1 MKHFNSHKY
10 IRSILGTSL
19 AIVLAFS
26 GSIPSSAMAAE
37 NTDYELITEEENTAD
52 EELITGDEETT
63 DAAQTGESEELIM
76 DSEESIAPD
85 EQSASSDASSE
96 SAEDDYTNN
105 TENEEEVET
114 DGITIS
120 ADGKTAVNSAVSV
133 SSSVLYR
140 IRKAIADDERFAF
153 AHVSHAFDIS
163 LENGKS
169 TLFTRAGDLFFKGMD
184 IRDAED
190 AGSTL
195 YIVKADEKNGEITLK
210 DVTGTTEDGAVSAE
224 ADGSGIYVLL
234 EDGSTELSELEYMQE
249 EETLKKKA
257 SGFTVSVTGTRY
269 VLNGAD
275 SLLVKELRSGVQSYV
290 EDAVR
295 KLDGYETA
303 SVLTILDI
311 SLTDADGNSIEPDGE
326 VSVRFK
332 GNEIKKAAENKDAS
346 LSIVHLTEDPAR
358 NVSTDS
364 MDVLDTKIDRNGAA
378 NVTTDSF
385 SPYAI
390 VLNEEHESTQKE
402 TSFRD
407 DGTSGIELNKYV
419 SGKNYIG
426 SGETTEITLETACY
440 DTNTPH
446 TLSTLTP
453 DEQDLYYIVDESSS
467 IIGSVGRMNAASRTF
482 MKKVAEL
489 NRARIIK
496 AAKGGYS
503 NFDSKRISLSSTV
516 YNSANDAEWEAAAR
530 AFGTEHLVHL
540 KYIVGFNMQTQDKFT
555 GDSIPI
561 TDSEA
566 DTLAGYASFTTDN
579 TADGTRTD
587 LATQAAYNKITNMS
601 RAYVYLLTD
610 GEPWGDTDSS
620 GKFTGGHTDGIMMT
634 PANANRALSLA
645 RTMKDGG
652 ATLSC
657 IYVNYR
663 NPERLDAAY
672 TQGDLSLIPKTA
684 ENYGAYFLEMY
695 SSDFM
700 KNGTWSYSSGSDGND
715 FHYTCN
721 FGSDIYTPT
730 RDDRIGMYTHYV
742 SDTSDL
748 ASALG
753 DAVLKM
759 QYDTLIGSGSDRL
772 YAGASSSVTDIVTD
786 PFTINGGTS
795 GIRVY
800 RAARRPAGVKEGNT
814 VTLNSG
820 IYNGTFEWEPR
831 SEWEDITNQVYVKTF
846 GETGSSISNRFEV
859 TGYDYEENAA
869 TSYDKDYAKSKVP
882 SNADVYHRGDY
893 GYKICITVSI
903 RAKETFGGNN
913 IATNVSGKSAFYPS
927 VPTKGSGMPDWRDS
941 SRNTEKTDYLASY
954 PVPVIDLK
962 PSYDIPYNSYTIYAP
977 ETKETLALVKQKS
990 DNSVFVN
997 DSSSGTL
1004 VKYVPNGHN
1013 NQFVDIEYTL
1023 KTADGRTAASMSI
1036 PHGAAY
1042 TTDDNPWIVKPG
1054 FENLGVSGEYTL
1066 TCTVTPV
1073 ATTASPTGAIASSL
1087 ESDEAKKKAGYTST
1101 EYSTTGSSKDGQAQT
1116 LTIRKN
1122 PYAHIFTL
1130 QITAADTVKHPQQS
1144 LDFNPGTKEL
1154 TADGIH
1160 ITDVKWVRTDST
1172 KDNLITPGAEDGKV
1186 PAVQQNTVVSPGA
1199 QSGLVSSVNGQTII
1213 TAEDGQSIPA
1223 AILLSRTI
1231 RKSGSPDTKAVYLSD
1246 SDALYA
1252 GKSSVTWTHE
1262 CAHIDDCTNTVFK
1275 ENKDACGGKDDGSSD
1290 YGPVRF
1296 LIHVSDLN
1304 PPKIIKETS
1313 TQKIYRG
1320 DDIHWTISVSNTD
1333 EKENKRHQT
1342 LDNSVYDIL
1351 PYNGDERVSPADGK
1365 TGSHYGGKLILKS
1378 LSIDLSSAPGVLA
1391 KLKGGA
1397 EECRLYYTTD
1407 ENIRSIA
1414 DDALAQ
1420 DASWKEC
1427 PLTVSGNA
1435 AQASVPAGA
1444 AVTAVRFRQA
1454 LAYGESFTISMTA
1467 AADDIQKQFVDDRY
1481 LNNAFSITSDRKRT
1495 SSTVETDVYGKS
1507 IGGVI
1512 WEDSDADSLMAED
1525 EPKLKGITVTLYRAY
1540 GSANGDEKRTV
1551 GSYELTRAAR
1561 FDGTIVSVTSTDE
1574 NGKYEFDDLSD
1585 GNYYVV
1591 ADRISAEYILA
1602 KKQAGKGKSDD
1613 FDSEAEESFQS
1624 NADTTL
1630 DKSAIITNIGISSQ
1644 APNAEHE
1651 NIGLQ
1656 RIEGSVTVHKALSD
1670 MRVPGTLDGEFRDN
1684 YRASYLLKLTNTATR
1699 KTWTKSI
1706 SFTKAEFDAAK
1717 KEGKEYIASV
1727 KFDKL
1732 PILSPA
1738 GTVYTLEEITQ
1749 GNSEFSSI
1757 RGINGNIEGT
1767 QNGARLT
1774 LTYSEANAELIVNN
1788 QPDKLP
1794 QTTDI
1799 SSVNNQISVPMP
1811 VSISVS
1817 YSGENPIGA
1826 SNHSL
1831 VSHTFTAGDF
1841 SDIVLKYENGVEAKL
1856 SDGTLDFN
1864 RLTFSPKT
1872 VTNLMNTNGKET
1884 QIGVSYTEN
1893 GRVISTYFS
1902 VAIDLKPL
1910 HFFTIRYHANKGS
1923 FDSGSEN
1930 LVHYVYDEVNNQLK
1944 VTGDDA
1950 YKTPASPNASNGIY
1964 FRAWNT
1970 MPNGNGTVYA
1980 PPGQEVSGMTNITA
1994 LAKDQTIANN
2004 SVIDLYAGWY
2014 VKVSFDATDNGYYP
2028 GARIVQTGTTSTS
2041 GWMAYEHRYSARDFG
2056 YSCRLDGYS
2065 FLDEWNDQP
2074 NMQGNAL
2081 GNDKYVTADRS
2092 VTYYAEY
2099 IKTSYGY
2106 TGGVQI
2112 FKAPRSG
2119 KYTITLYGAESG
2131 YYWVDPNVRRCDP
2144 NSKVGTQ
2151 HAYGDIVS
2159 GTIRIDAGTE
2169 LYIYVGSRGGNG
2181 QTINFDVSDSGAYQW
2196 ANMAVYYQPLSQY
2209 DGKGYN
2215 GGLYSRMHPAANW
2228 GWALDQY
2235 KDLPV
2240 GGGATD
2246 IRVRSDGNAGNYHE
2260 TIIMSASGND
2270 PSNEHRC
2277 SISSYILG
2285 ALGYGAAYSGGT
2297 RYYPYSFE
2305 NASINRSG
2313 SRTNDGYATITYAG
2327 E

>member
-105 TENEEEVET
+105 TENEEEAEM

-326 VSVRFK
+326 VSVCFK
-332 GNEIKKAAENKDAS
+332 GNEIEKAAENKDAS

-610 GEPWGDTDSS
+610 GEPWGDTDNS

-645 RTMKDGG
+645 RAMKDGG

-1186 PAVQQNTVVSPGA
+1186 PAVQQNTVVSPEA

-1223 AILLSRTI
+1223 AVLLSRTI

-1252 GKSSVTWTHE
+1252 GKSSVAWIHE

-1467 AADDIQKQFVDDRY
+1467 AVDDIQKQFVDDRY

-1684 YRASYLLKLTNTATR
+1684 YRASYLLKLTNTVTG

-1794 QTTDI
+1794 QTTNI

-1923 FDSGSEN
+1923 FDSGNEN

-1970 MPNGNGTVYA
+1970 RADGNGTVYA

-2028 GARIVQTGTTSTS
+2028 GARIVQTETTNTS
-2041 GWMAYEHRYSARDFG
+2041 GWMAYEHKYSARDFG

-2112 FKAPRSG
+2112 FKAPKTG
-2119 KYTITLYGAESG
+2119 YYTIELYGARSG
-2131 YYWVDPNVRRCDP
+2131 AQR
-2144 NSKVGTQ
+2144 GGQAAT
-2151 HAYGDIVS
+2151 YGDYVK
-2159 GTIRIDAGTE
+2159 GTVKIQGGTT
-2169 LYIYVGSRGGNG
+2169 LYIYVGGSGESYYTGTYHFHLQHADGEWWTTGDANVDSHIG
-2181 QTINFDVSDSGAYQW
+2181 QKNLNAH
-2196 ANMAVYYQPLSQY
+2196 N
-2209 DGKGYN
+2209 GYN
-2215 GGLYSRMHPAANW
+2215 GGVSKKLCTDEPINTRLGDMGDSNW
-2228 GWALDQY
+2228 F
-2235 KDLPV
+2235 DLNGAMWFGV

-2246 IRVRSDGNAGNYHE
+2246 IRMASDGNCNDYRE
-2260 TIIMSASGND
+2260 TIIMAAQGGYCTQGTFVS
-2270 PSNEHRC
+2270 
-2277 SISSYILG
+2277 G
-2285 ALGYGAAYSGGT
+2285 ALGYGSRGGYT
-2297 RYYPYSFE
+2297 FT
-2305 NASINRSG
+2305 NASRSSQG
-2313 SRTNDGYATITYAG
+2313 SRTSDGYAKITYAG
-2327 E
+2327 D

>member
-1 MKHFNSHKY
+1 MKHLNSHKY

-19 AIVLAFS
+19 AVVLAFS
-26 GSIPSSAMAAE
+26 GSIPSSAMAAGS
-37 NTDYELITEEENTAD
+37 TDYELITEEENAAD
-52 EELITGDEETT
+52 EELITGDEETA
-63 DAAQTGESEELIM
+63 DAAPAEESEEFIM
-76 DSEESIAPD
+76 DSDESTAPE
-85 EQSASSDASSE
+85 EQSSSSDASLG
-96 SAEDDYTNN
+96 SAADGNTDN
-105 TENEEEVET
+105 TEDEEEAEV
-114 DGITIS
+114 DGVTIS
-120 ADGKTAVNSAVSV
+120 ADGKTTINSVSSV
-133 SSSVLYR
+133 SSSMLYR
-140 IRKAIADDERFAF
+140 IRKAAADDERFSS
-153 AHVSHAFDIS
+153 AHVSHAFDLS

-169 TLFTRAGDLFFKGMD
+169 TLFTRAGNLFFKGMD

-190 AGSTL
+190 TGDTL
-195 YIVKADEKNGEITLK
+195 YIVKADEKNGKIVLK
-210 DVTGTTEDGAVSAE
+210 DVTGNTEDGAISAE
-224 ADGSGIYVLL
+224 ADGSGIYVLF
-234 EDGSTELSELEYMQE
+234 EDGSAEPSELVYMQE
-249 EETLKKKA
+249 KETLKKKV

-275 SLLVKELRSGVQSYV
+275 SLSVKELRSGVQSSV

-295 KLDGYETA
+295 ELDGYETA
-303 SVLTILDI
+303 SVLTVLDI
-311 SLTDADGNSIEPDGE
+311 SLIDADGNSIEPDGE

-332 GNEIKKAAENKDAS
+332 GNEIEKAAENKDAS

-453 DEQDLYYIVDESSS
+453 DEQDLYYIVDQSSS
-467 IIGSVGRMNAASRTF
+467 IVGSIGRMNAASRTF
-482 MKKVAEL
+482 MEKIAQL
-489 NRARIIK
+489 NRARIVK
-496 AAKGGYS
+496 AAEGGYS
-503 NFDSKRISLSSTV
+503 DFDSSKISLSSTT
-516 YNSANDAEWEAAAR
+516 YSSSRDSEWTAAAN
-530 AFGTEHLVHL
+530 AFGTQHLVHL
-540 KYIVGFNMQTQDKFT
+540 KYIVGFNDVTIDHYT
-555 GDSIPI
+555 GDIVPV
-561 TDSEA
+561 TDSQA
-566 DTLAGYASFTTDN
+566 STLAGYAAFSG

-587 LATQAAYNKITNMS
+587 LATQAVYNKISDMS
-601 RAYVYLLTD
+601 KAYVYLLTD
-610 GEPWGDTDSS
+610 GEPWSS
-620 GKFTGGHTDGIMMT
+620 GFTDGIMMT
-634 PANANRALSLA
+634 PDAVNTALSLA
-645 RTMKDGG
+645 RSMKDRG
-652 ATLSC
+652 AVLSC

-663 NPERLDAAY
+663 NPEALDAAY
-672 TQGDLSLIPKTA
+672 SNNNLSLLPKTA
-684 ENYGAYFLEMY
+684 SCYGAYFLEMY
-695 SSDFM
+695 SSDFP
-700 KNGTWSYSSGSDGND
+700 KNGTWSYSTDGSGNH
-715 FHYTCN
+715 HYTCN
-721 FGSDIYTPT
+721 FGSDIYTAT
-730 RDDRIGMYTHYV
+730 RDDRVGRYTFYV

-748 ASALG
+748 TKTFG
-753 DAVLKM
+753 DAVLQM
-759 QYDTLIGSGSDRL
+759 QYNTLIGSGSDRL
-772 YAGASSSVTDIVTD
+772 YAAPSSSVTDIITD
-786 PFTINGGTS
+786 PFTISGGTS

-831 SEWEDITNQVYVKTF
+831 SEWEDITDQVYVKTF

-869 TSYDKDYAKSKVP
+869 TSYDKDYAKAKVP
-882 SNADVYHRGDY
+882 SDADVYHRGDY

-927 VPTKGSGMPDWRDS
+927 VPTKGSGMPDWRDNPK
-941 SRNTEKTDYLASY
+941 NTNHTDYLEAY
-954 PVPVIDLK
+954 PVPTVDLK
-962 PSYDIPYNSYTIYAP
+962 PAYDVPSSSYTIYAP
-977 ETKETLALVKQKS
+977 ETKGTLALVKQKS

-997 DSSSGTL
+997 DASSGTL
-1004 VKYVPNGHN
+1004 VKYVPDGHN

-1087 ESDEAKKKAGYTST
+1087 ESDEAKKKAGYTSI
-1101 EYSTTGSSKDGQAQT
+1101 EYSTTGSSKDGQAGA

-1122 PYAHIFTL
+1122 PYAHVFTL

-1144 LDFNPGTKEL
+1144 LDFDPGTKEL
-1154 TADGIH
+1154 AADGIH
-1160 ITDVKWVRTDST
+1160 LTNVKWVRTDST
-1172 KDNLITPGAEDGKV
+1172 KDNLITPGPEDGKA
-1186 PAVQQNTVVSPGA
+1186 PAVQQNIVVSPGA
-1199 QSGLVSSVNGQTII
+1199 QSGLVSSVNGQTLI

-1223 AILLSRTI
+1223 AVLLSRTI
-1231 RKSGSPDTKAVYLSD
+1231 REIGNPDTKTVYLSD

-1252 GKSSVTWTHE
+1252 GKSSVEWTHE

-1275 ENKDACGGKDDGSSD
+1275 ESKDACGGKDDGSSD

-1313 TQKIYRG
+1313 TPKIYRG

-1365 TGSHYGGKLILKS
+1365 TGSHYGGKLILKN
-1378 LSIDLSSAPGVLA
+1378 LSIDLSSAPGLLA
-1391 KLKGGA
+1391 KLKDGA

-1407 ENIRSIA
+1407 ENIRSLA

-1435 AQASVPAGA
+1435 AQASVPAGT

-1481 LNNAFSITSDRKRT
+1481 LNNAFSITSDRKKT

-1525 EPKLKGITVTLYRAY
+1525 EPTLKGITVTLYRAY

-1561 FDGTIVSVTSTDE
+1561 FDGTIVSVTSTDK
-1574 NGKYEFDDLSD
+1574 NGKYKFDDLSD

-1602 KKQAGKGKSDD
+1602 KKQAGKGKNDD

-1630 DKSAIITNIGISSQ
+1630 DKSAIIANIGISSQ
-1644 APNAEHE
+1644 TPNAEHE

-1656 RIEGSVTVHKALSD
+1656 RIEGSITVYKALSD

-1684 YRASYLLKLTNTATR
+1684 YRASYLFKLTNTATG

-1757 RGINGNIEGT
+1757 RGISGNIEGT
-1767 QNGARLT
+1767 QNGAKLT
-1774 LTYSEANAELIVNN
+1774 LTYSEANAELIVKNK
-1788 QPDKLP
+1788 QDKLP

-1811 VSISVS
+1811 ISISVS

-1841 SDIVLKYENGVEAKL
+1841 SDIVLKYENGAEAKL

-1970 MPNGNGTVYA
+1970 RADGNGTVYA

-2028 GARIVQTGTTSTS
+2028 GARIVQTGTTNTS

-2313 SRTNDGYATITYAG
+2313 SRTNDGYATIAYVG
-2327 E
+2327 D

>member
-1 MKHFNSHKY
+1 
-10 IRSILGTSL
+10 
-19 AIVLAFS
+19 
-26 GSIPSSAMAAE
+26 
-37 NTDYELITEEENTAD
+37 
-52 EELITGDEETT
+52 
-63 DAAQTGESEELIM
+63 M
-76 DSEESIAPD
+76 DSDESTAPE

-96 SAEDDYTNN
+96 SAAEDYTNN
-105 TENEEEVET
+105 TENEEEAET

-120 ADGKTAVNSAVSV
+120 ADGKTAVNSAFSV

-210 DVTGTTEDGAVSAE
+210 DVTGTTEDGTVSAE

-303 SVLTILDI
+303 SVLAILDI

-326 VSVRFK
+326 VSVCFK
-332 GNEIKKAAENKDAS
+332 GNEIEKAAENKDAS
-346 LSIVHLTEDPAR
+346 LSIVHLTEDPAK

-364 MDVLDTKIDRNGAA
+364 MDVLDTNIDRNGAA

-390 VLNEEHESTQKE
+390 VLNEEHKSTQKE
-402 TSFRD
+402 TPFRG

-419 SGKNYIG
+419 SGSTFIG
-426 SGETTEITLETACY
+426 TGETSEITLETACF
-440 DTNTPH
+440 DKNTPH
-446 TLSTLTP
+446 ALSTTMP
-453 DEQDLYYIVDESSS
+453 DEQDLFYIIDQSSS
-467 IIGSVGRMNAASRTF
+467 IVGSIGRMNAASSVF
-482 MKKVAEL
+482 MKKIAQL
-489 NRARIIK
+489 NRARIVK
-496 AAKGGYS
+496 AAEGGYS
-503 NFDSKRISLSSTV
+503 DFDSSTISLSSTT
-516 YNSANDAEWEAAAR
+516 YSSSAAN
-530 AFGTEHLVHL
+530 AFGTQHLVHL
-540 KYIVGFNMQTQDKFT
+540 KYIVGFNNITIDHYT
-555 GDSIPI
+555 GDIVPV
-561 TDSEA
+561 TDSQA
-566 DTLAGYASFTTDN
+566 STLAGYAAFSG

-587 LATQAAYNKITNMS
+587 LATQAVYSKISDMS
-601 RAYVYLLTD
+601 KAYVYLLTD
-610 GEPWGDTDSS
+610 GEPWSS
-620 GKFTGGHTDGIMMT
+620 GFTDGIMMT
-634 PANANRALSLA
+634 PDAANTALSLA
-645 RTMKDGG
+645 RSMKDRG
-652 ATLSC
+652 AELSC

-663 NPERLDAAY
+663 NPEALDAAY
-672 TQGDLSLIPKTA
+672 SNNNLSLLPKTA
-684 ENYGAYFLEMY
+684 SCYGAYFLEMY
-695 SSDFM
+695 SSDFP
-700 KNGTWSYSSGSDGND
+700 KNGTWSYSTDGSGNH
-715 FHYTCN
+715 HYTCN

-730 RDDRIGMYTHYV
+730 RDDHIGMYTHYV

-748 ASALG
+748 ASVLG

-800 RAARRPAGVKEGNT
+800 RAARRPAGVREGNT

-962 PSYDIPYNSYTIYAP
+962 PSYDIPYNSYTISAP

-1054 FENLGVSGEYTL
+1054 FENLGVSGKYTL

-1160 ITDVKWVRTDST
+1160 ITDVEWVRTDST

-1223 AILLSRTI
+1223 AVLLSRTI

-1252 GKSSVTWTHE
+1252 GKSSVAWIHE

-1435 AQASVPAGA
+1435 AQASVPAGT

-1512 WEDSDADSLMAED
+1512 WEDSDADSLMAGD

-1841 SDIVLKYENGVEAKL
+1841 SDIVLKYENGAEAKL

-1970 MPNGNGTVYA
+1970 RADGNGTVYA

-2112 FKAPRSG
+2112 FKAPKTG
-2119 KYTITLYGAESG
+2119 YYTIELYGARSG
-2131 YYWVDPNVRRCDP
+2131 AQR
-2144 NSKVGTQ
+2144 GGQAAT
-2151 HAYGDIVS
+2151 YGDYVK
-2159 GTIRIDAGTE
+2159 GTVKIQGGTT
-2169 LYIYVGSRGGNG
+2169 LYIYVGGSGESYYTGTYNFHLQHSNG
-2181 QTINFDVSDSGAYQW
+2181 EWWTTGDANVDSHIGQKNLNAH
-2196 ANMAVYYQPLSQY
+2196 N
-2209 DGKGYN
+2209 GYN
-2215 GGLYSRMHPAANW
+2215 GGVSKKLCTDEPINTRLGDMGDSNW
-2228 GWALDQY
+2228 F
-2235 KDLPV
+2235 DLNGAMWFGV

-2246 IRVRSDGNAGNYHE
+2246 IRMTSDGNCNDYRG
-2260 TIIMSASGND
+2260 TIIMAAQGGYCTQGTFVS
-2270 PSNEHRC
+2270 
-2277 SISSYILG
+2277 G
-2285 ALGYGAAYSGGT
+2285 ALGYGSRGGYT
-2297 RYYPYSFE
+2297 FT
-2305 NASINRSG
+2305 NASRSSQG
-2313 SRTNDGYATITYAG
+2313 SRTSDGYAKITYAG
-2327 E
+2327 D